1 MKVTIGKR
9 VRYDE
14 TSVADDD
21 LEGTVVE
28 PTDEERNASHGGPID
43 QYSDVMVAW
52 DDGERFWEDP
62 ESLVLVEES
71 DK

>member
-1 MKVTIGKR
+1 MKIEIGKR

-14 TSVADDD
+14 ANVADDD
-21 LEGTVVE
+21 LEGTVAE
-28 PTDEERNASHGGPID
+28 PTEEERRAAFAMVN
-43 QYSDVMVAW
+43 DVMVAW

-71 DK
+71 DE